1 MSLKID
7 WVIHCVANG
16 ACDECNN
23 IETGFLP
30 YACNAHTHGMMRY
43 GHMDFQ
49 LVLRIKDEEI
59 ARILNTLGCGY
70 SQEKY
75 FMPVT
80 MFLEFT
86 RIVISDWMNSRKP
99 VVECLGLLFRM
110 ETISSRRTSIVC
122 RSIACRCCK
131 QKICSLQV

>member
-1 MSLKID
+1 MS
-7 WVIHCVANG
+7 ANNYKTNH
-16 ACDECNN
+16 ERML
-23 IETGFLP
+23 EL
-30 YACNAHTHGMMRY
+30 
-43 GHMDFQ
+43 
-49 LVLRIKDEEI
+49 I
-59 ARILNTLGCGY
+59 AIINEADIAYY

-86 RIVISDWMNSRKP
+86 RIVISVWMNSRKP
-99 VVECLGLLFRM
+99 VVKCLGLLFRM

-131 QKICSLQV
+131 QKICSWQV